1 MGDMS
6 HVCVPDQGM
15 SCASCVGRVES
26 AVAALPGVTAV
37 RANLAAANL
46 GVATGTGTD
55 VAIETADVVLM
66 SGERKGVINAVRL
79 SRATVRN
86 IKENLGWAF
95 GYNILLIPVAAGVLY
110 PAFGLLLSPTL
121 AALARAFSRVPVL
134 WGFQS
139 KTAVR
144 SWRCTQTKAGQVP
157 K

>member
-1 MGDMS
+1 M
-6 HVCVPDQGM
+6 HP
-15 SCASCVGRVES
+15 A
-26 AVAALPGVTAV
+26 
-37 RANLAAANL
+37 L

-66 SGERKGVINAVRL
+66 SGERKGVINAVRI

-95 GYNILLIPVAAGVLY
+95 GYNIPLIPAAAGVLY

-121 AALARAFSRVPVL
+121 ASLAMAFSSVLVL

-144 SWRCTQTKAGQVP
+144 SGRCTQTKAGQVQKRRRSLKAIWMILQP
-157 K
+157 KLLTRTQCDQH

>member
-1 MGDMS
+1 M
-6 HVCVPDQGM
+6 HP
-15 SCASCVGRVES
+15 A
-26 AVAALPGVTAV
+26 
-37 RANLAAANL
+37 L

-66 SGERKGVINAVRL
+66 SGEPKGVINAVRL

-95 GYNILLIPVAAGVLY
+95 GYNIPLIPAAAGVLY

-121 AALARAFSRVPVL
+121 ASLAMAFSSVLVL

-144 SWRCTQTKAGQVP
+144 SGRCTQTKAGQVQKRRRSLKAIWMILQP
-157 K
+157 KLLT